1 MALDLPLPKQV
12 FGHPWLLQ
20 GGDKMSKSKGNVID
34 PLDIVSEYG
43 ADTLRTYVLFM
54 GDYGDASPWNDS
66 SVKGC
71 KRFIERVA
79 AMTEMVSDEPL
90 PSKLES
96 LMHKTIKKVS
106 ADIEDM
112 KFNTAIASLMTLINE
127 IYAVGHITK
136 DALIDFIKLLCPFA
150 PHICEEMYEE
160 LGGEDVLALSKWPEY
175 DEAKTVDASVE
186 IAVQING
193 KVKATIEI
201 PNNEAK
207 DKVLE
212 MAKADE
218 KIAVLIDGKT
228 IVKEIYVP
236 NKIVNIVVK

>member
-1 MALDLPLPKQV
+1 
-12 FGHPWLLQ
+12 
-20 GGDKMSKSKGNVID
+20 
-34 PLDIVSEYG
+34 
-43 ADTLRTYVLFM
+43 
-54 GDYGDASPWNDS
+54 
-66 SVKGC
+66 
-71 KRFIERVA
+71 
-79 AMTEMVSDEPL
+79 MTEMVSDEPL

-193 KVKATIEI
+193 KVKATDQWRFE
-201 PNNEAK
+201 
-207 DKVLE
+207 
-212 MAKADE
+212 
-218 KIAVLIDGKT
+218 GF
-228 IVKEIYVP
+228 
-236 NKIVNIVVK
+236 